1 MTRTGSARDGWAVIS
16 CLLLCFVCLN
26 RIQTNNTTTLA
37 PLIECLLFSRSAF
50 CFQPPENNLM
60 AGQRDSGCFSCLSA
74 KTSAGAVECFPSAG
88 EGALPTSLAPNQTC
102 RAVPKRSLSSNPWP
116 ERAAAAAERPHA
128 VPETRLSN
136 AGVFFLSPSQ
146 KPGDVVMQRDGD
158 VFTLYHEGF
167 FWRCSFGGQPDGE
180 NLLWKLLFSK
190 SEEHK
195 EVQSK
200 QLFFVDQLCEGLTFS
215 SFLYQKSVIFF
226 ANNTVTAHIKIHYII
241 VIRHS
246 TLIWSSFDPRLKQIL
261 EMWKTIYINLQRPS
275 VRSMA
280 TDANKQLDTV
290 LKGFING

>member
-102 RAVPKRSLSSNPWP
+102 RAVPKRSLSSNPWT
-116 ERAAAAAERPHA
+116 ERAAAAAERPHT

-136 AGVFFLSPSQ
+136 AGVFFLLPPRSLEMWWRRGTATSSLCIMRASSGGVRSGASPTA
-146 KPGDVVMQRDGD
+146 KTCCGNC
-158 VFTLYHEGF
+158 
-167 FWRCSFGGQPDGE
+167 CSVSLT
-180 NLLWKLLFSK
+180 NTRRSN
-190 SEEHK
+190 
-195 EVQSK
+195 QS
-200 QLFFVDQLCEGLTFS
+200 S
-215 SFLYQKSVIFF
+215 SFLLTNFMKVSLFLLFYIKKLSYFLQTTQLQHILRYITLLSSVIQG
-226 ANNTVTAHIKIHYII
+226 
-241 VIRHS
+241 
-246 TLIWSSFDPRLKQIL
+246 WFDPAWNNLHKL
-261 EMWKTIYINLQRPS
+261 YLNLQRPS

-280 TDANKQLDTV
+280 TDANKQPDTV
-290 LKGFING
+290 LKGFIYG